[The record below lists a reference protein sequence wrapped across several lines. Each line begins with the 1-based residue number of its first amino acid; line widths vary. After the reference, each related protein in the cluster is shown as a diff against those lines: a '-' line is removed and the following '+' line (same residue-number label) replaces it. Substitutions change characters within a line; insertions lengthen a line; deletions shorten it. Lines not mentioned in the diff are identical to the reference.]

1 MIIFSLLLMFTVAIP
16 VSAEAN
22 SSGYEELYTQDFQL
36 MQLDENGNFQTN
48 SNIGG
53 YGTIKCKDGGAQT
66 ILCNWD
72 VTLIKDYIQAVYIE
86 FEIHDEDDLQWG
98 SDRFYKNPIGGNQKT
113 YRDQFEHKLYS
124 SGKFKVTKYGS
135 VAGREAIY
143 AIAPVI
149 SATVAIK

>member
-1 MIIFSLLLMFTVAIP
+1 MKMIYNGDQISFIKIQL
-16 VSAEAN
+16 AE
-22 SSGYEELYTQDFQL
+22 
-36 MQLDENGNFQTN
+36 
-48 SNIGG
+48 
-53 YGTIKCKDGGAQT
+53 IK
-66 ILCNWD
+66 
-72 VTLIKDYIQAVYIE
+72 
-86 FEIHDEDDLQWG
+86 
-98 SDRFYKNPIGGNQKT
+98 KT